1 MKKWLKSVGITFV
14 LMAII
19 CMVFWKI
26 EWISSW
32 KEVVTLYGIVV
43 VVIAISTLITNACVS
58 SRVFVMIF
66 PITLL

>member
-32 KEVVTLYGIVV
+32 KEVATLYGIVV
-43 VVIAISTLITNACVS
+43 VVIAISTLITYIRTKIVKK
-58 SRVFVMIF
+58 
-66 PITLL
+66 

>member
-1 MKKWLKSVGITFV
+1 MKKWIRNVITTIV

-32 KEVVTLYGIVV
+32 KEVATLYGVMV
-43 VVIAISTLITNACVS
+43 VVIAISTLTTYIKTK
-58 SRVFVMIF
+58 I
-66 PITLL
+66 IKK

>member
-1 MKKWLKSVGITFV
+1 MNKWLKNVGITFV

-32 KEVVTLYGIVV
+32 KEVATLYGIVA
-43 VVIAISTLITNACVS
+43 VVIAISTLAAYLKTKI
-58 SRVFVMIF
+58 IKK
-66 PITLL
+66 

>member
-32 KEVVTLYGIVV
+32 KEVATLYGIVV
-43 VVIAISTLITNACVS
+43 VVIVVSTLITYIRTKIVKK
-58 SRVFVMIF
+58 
-66 PITLL
+66 

>member
-32 KEVVTLYGIVV
+32 KEVATLYGIMV
-43 VVIAISTLITNACVS
+43 VVIAISTLAAYLKTKLIKK
-58 SRVFVMIF
+58 
-66 PITLL
+66 

>member
-32 KEVVTLYGIVV
+32 KEIAALYGILV
-43 VVIAISTLITNACVS
+43 VVIAISTLITYIRAK
-58 SRVFVMIF
+58 I
-66 PITLL
+66 IQK

>member
-19 CMVFWKI
+19 CIVFGKI

-32 KEVVTLYGIVV
+32 KEVAGLYGIMV
-43 VVIAISTLITNACVS
+43 VVIFISTLTKYIRTKL
-58 SRVFVMIF
+58 IKK
-66 PITLL
+66 

>member
-1 MKKWLKSVGITFV
+1 MKKWFKSVGITFV

-32 KEVVTLYGIVV
+32 KEIAALYGILV
-43 VVIAISTLITNACVS
+43 VVIAISTLITYIRAK
-58 SRVFVMIF
+58 I
-66 PITLL
+66 IQK

>member
-19 CMVFWKI
+19 CMAFWKI

-32 KEVVTLYGIVV
+32 KEVATLYGIMV
-43 VVIAISTLITNACVS
+43 VVIAISTLTTYIRTK
-58 SRVFVMIF
+58 I
-66 PITLL
+66 IKK

>member
-32 KEVVTLYGIVV
+32 KEVATLYGIMV
-43 VVIAISTLITNACVS
+43 VVIVISTLITYI
-58 SRVFVMIF
+58 RTKI
-66 PITLL
+66 IKK

>member
-19 CMVFWKI
+19 CMVFWKT

-32 KEVVTLYGIVV
+32 KEVATLYGIMV
-43 VVIAISTLITNACVS
+43 VVIVISTLITYI
-58 SRVFVMIF
+58 RTKI
-66 PITLL
+66 IKK

>member
-32 KEVVTLYGIVV
+32 KEVATLYGIVV
-43 VVIAISTLITNACVS
+43 VVIAISTLAAYLKTKLIKK
-58 SRVFVMIF
+58 
-66 PITLL
+66 

>member
-32 KEVVTLYGIVV
+32 EEVAILYGIMV
-43 VVIAISTLITNACVS
+43 VVIAISTLTKYIRAK
-58 SRVFVMIF
+58 I
-66 PITLL
+66 IKK

>member
-1 MKKWLKSVGITFV
+1 MKKWIRNVITTIV

-32 KEVVTLYGIVV
+32 KEVAILYGIMV
-43 VVIAISTLITNACVS
+43 VVIAISTLTKYIRAK
-58 SRVFVMIF
+58 I
-66 PITLL
+66 IKK